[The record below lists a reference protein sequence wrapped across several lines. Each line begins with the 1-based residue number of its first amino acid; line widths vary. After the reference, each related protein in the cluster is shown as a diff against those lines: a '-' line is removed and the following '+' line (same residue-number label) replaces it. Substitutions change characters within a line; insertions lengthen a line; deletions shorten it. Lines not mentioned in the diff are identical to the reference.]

1 MINFSITGSS
11 CGIKLSYYD
20 LMLRFLWDL
29 CKLQTSTNCGSN
41 LTNLL
46 IHLSLVTQFL
56 NFRDENNT
64 FSVSQPRNSDSLNSS
79 ADGFPFFGLPRKRV
93 HLRPSYIFFLR
104 LLYNDCALLTERC
117 ALLSKTAPPYPA
129 PSLPTLGPKKN
140 LWGNELKIVL
150 S

>member
-20 LMLRFLWDL
+20 LMLRFLWNL

-93 HLRPSYIFFLR
+93 HLRPSYIFS
-104 LLYNDCALLTERC
+104 CAFFTT
-117 ALLSKTAPPYPA
+117 TAPSSPKDA
-129 PSLPTLGPKKN
+129 PSFQKLRPLTLRPPYLHWARKKTCGEMI
-140 LWGNELKIVL
+140 WK
-150 S
+150 

>member
-20 LMLRFLWDL
+20 LMLRFLWNL

-64 FSVSQPRNSDSLNSS
+64 FSVLSLVIRIPLVPLQIASLSLACHVNV
-79 ADGFPFFGLPRKRV
+79 F
-93 HLRPSYIFFLR
+93 I
-104 LLYNDCALLTERC
+104 CALLTFF
-117 ALLSKTAPPYPA
+117 PA
-129 PSLPTLGPKKN
+129 PSLQRLRPPYRKMRPPLKNCAPLPCALLTYTGPEKK
-140 LWGNELKIVL
+140 LVGK
-150 S
+150 

>member
-20 LMLRFLWDL
+20 LMLRFLWNL

-64 FSVSQPRNSDSLNSS
+64 FSVLSLVIRIPLVPLQIASLSLACHVNV
-79 ADGFPFFGLPRKRV
+79 F
-93 HLRPSYIFFLR
+93 I
-104 LLYNDCALLTERC
+104 CALLTFFSC
-117 ALLSKTAPPYPA
+117 AFFTTTA
-129 PSLPTLGPKKN
+129 PSLPKDAPSFKKLRPLTLRPTYLHWARKKTC
-140 LWGNELKIVL
+140 GEMI
-150 S
+150 